1 MTDNK
6 EKDNKNKARTGTAI
20 HNKRHKPLL
29 ATSPKQLQGNYFEQL
44 ACEFLQ
50 QQGLQ
55 LIAKNWQQPKVG
67 ELDLI
72 MIEVGVAW
80 STLVF
85 VEVRQRQRSSFGDA
99 ALSVTASKQGKIIK
113 AAKYFLQQHP
123 EYADY
128 ECRFDVIAYNVNK
141 TDSNKADMNKTA
153 RANAKLA
160 HQNSPSASPD
170 LVNNS
175 VINPNVTN
183 TSIINSNVIS
193 SSCQPEWLVGAFV
206 AQAW

>member
-1 MTDNK
+1 MMMDNR
-6 EKDNKNKARTGTAI
+6 EKDNKNKAGSTASD
-20 HNKRHKPLL
+20 KCYKPLL

-44 ACEFLQ
+44 AGEFLQ

-67 ELDLI
+67 ELDLV
-72 MIEVGVAW
+72 MVEVGVAW

-85 VEVRQRQRSSFGDA
+85 IEVRQRQCSNFGDA
-99 ALSVTASKQGKIIK
+99 ALSVTASKQSKIIK

-141 TDSNKADMNKTA
+141 TDSNKAHITKT
-153 RANAKLA
+153 ANAKLA
-160 HQNSPSASPD
+160 HQNSLSASTGIR
-170 LVNNS
+170 NN
-175 VINPNVTN
+175 NVTN
-183 TSIINSNVIS
+183 PSY
-193 SSCQPEWLVGAFV
+193 QPEWLVGAFV